1 MARLGVL
8 VAVAALLASCSAA
21 SPDGTPTPL
30 ASPTPT
36 ATTTPAATPYDPMLW
51 SGSIPPLPAAAP
63 FADREAMVALLDPV
77 LDQLGMPALHEM
89 DGPNLLASETDRGD
103 HVFLLACSRSSR
115 VAWLSVTD
123 GGAPAE
129 VGRDM
134 PHPWLVVP
142 TALFDGPTRSAVAGF
157 LTRQMQAVV
166 ARQVS
171 SHASALFDGLVVDV
185 TLRAGADGS
194 EAEIQ
199 VGIPRAPGADP
210 ISVCG

>member
-1 MARLGVL
+1 MARLRVL

-21 SPDGTPTPL
+21 SPEGTRTPL
-30 ASPTPT
+30 ATATPA
-36 ATTTPAATPYDPMLW
+36 ATTTPSATPYDPMLW
-51 SGSIPPLPAAAP
+51 SGSIPPLPAKAP
-63 FADREAMVALLDPV
+63 FADRQALVALLDPV

-103 HVFLLACSRSSR
+103 HVFVLACSRSSR
-115 VAWLSVTD
+115 AAWVSVTD

-142 TALFDGPTRSAVAGF
+142 SALFEGASRSAVAGF
-157 LTRQMQAVV
+157 LTRQMQAAVT
-166 ARQVS
+166 RQAS

-194 EAEIQ
+194 EAEVQ

-210 ISVCG
+210 TSVCG